1 MTETTAARNPRSRRR
16 LLRATVLS
24 SSVAAS
30 LVLVPLP
37 FATAAPSADAVVSE
51 VYGGGGNSG
60 ATLKNDFIELANK
73 GGAAFGLDGWSV
85 QYISGTPGASST
97 WSVTPLSG
105 AIAPGGRF
113 LIAEAA
119 GTGGTVAL
127 PTPDASGTLALSG
140 TSGTVALVQGTAP
153 LTCKTAA
160 DCAADTRIRD
170 LVGFGT
176 AVVHEGSA
184 SAAGASNTASV
195 ARGAGLPDTDDNA
208 ADLKAGVPTPVN
220 SKGETADAGDGSGA
234 TGPTEPGTV
243 RIHDVQGNTRISP
256 KAGSTIPGIPGI
268 VTGVRTTGSK
278 GFWIQDA
285 TPDADPATSEAIF
298 VYTGSA
304 APTVKVGD
312 SVLVTAKVTEYYPS
326 FTGGSQSVTELSA
339 PKTTVLSSGN
349 PLPAAVRLDGRSIPA
364 AYAPEAAGATIENLP
379 LQPAAYALD
388 LYESLEGMRVEVA
401 DARVVQA
408 TDKYG
413 ELWVDASCEDPAT
426 RRGGVV
432 YLGYDRPNTGRL
444 MVQSLIPAA
453 EGAFPVANVGDR
465 LTGTT
470 AGPLDYNQFGGY
482 TVAATTMGALKDN
495 GLKREVTARPLPS
508 EATIATYNVE
518 NLDPSDPDEK
528 FAQLAQGIVTNL
540 RSPDVVALEEIQ
552 DDNGA
557 VNDGTVTAGATVA
570 KFVAAIK
577 AAGGPAYEWRSI
589 DPVDGKDGGEPGG
602 NIRQGFLFNPARIS
616 FTDIPG
622 GDATTAVD
630 VTGTG
635 KATAL
640 TASPGRIDPGNEA
653 WTTSR
658 KPLVGQFSFKGK
670 PVFVIAN
677 HFNSK
682 GGDQGIDSRFQAPT
696 RSSEVQRTKQAA
708 VEHAF
713 VAKLLAADPG
723 ARVVSLGDFNDYQF
737 SPALQTLTEGGVLR
751 DLVNELPASERYSY
765 VYQGNSQVL
774 DHILVSPGLKRQHVD
789 YDVVHVNSEFAAQAS
804 DHDPQIVRIKP

>member
-1 MTETTAARNPRSRRR
+1 MTEPTARNPRSRRR
-16 LLRATVLS
+16 TLLRATVLPAT
-24 SSVAAS
+24 VAAS

-37 FATAAPSADAVVSE
+37 GAMAAPSADAVIAE

-73 GGAAFGLDGWSV
+73 GGAAFGLDGFSV
-85 QYISGTPGASST
+85 QYISANPGATST
-97 WSVTPLSG
+97 WGVTVLSG
-105 AIAPGGRF
+105 SVAPGGRF

-127 PTPDASGTLALSG
+127 PTPDATGTLALSA
-140 TSGTVALVQGTAP
+140 TAGTVALVQGTAP

-176 AVVHEGSA
+176 AVVHEG
-184 SAAGASNTASV
+184 GASVPGTSNTTSV
-195 ARGAGLPDTDDNA
+195 ARAAGLADTDDNA
-208 ADLKAGVPTPVN
+208 ADLVAGTPSPVN
-220 SKGETADAGDGSGA
+220 SKGEAAEGDTGT

-243 RIHDVQGNTRISP
+243 RIHDVQGGTRTSP
-256 KAGSTIPGIPGI
+256 KSGSTIAGIPGI

-285 TPDADPATSEAIF
+285 TPDADPATSEAVF

-304 APTVKVGD
+304 APTVQVGD

-339 PKTTVLSSGN
+339 PKTTVVSSGN
-349 PLPAAVRLDGRSIPA
+349 PLPAAVLLDSGSIPA
-364 AYAPEAAGATIENLP
+364 AYAPDAAGATIEGLA
-379 LQPAAYALD
+379 LQPSAYALD
-388 LYESLEGMRVEVA
+388 LYESLEGMRVEIA

-408 TDKYG
+408 TDQYN
-413 ELWVDASCEDPAT
+413 ELWVDVDCQDPDT

-432 YLGYDRPNTGRL
+432 YLGYDKPNAGRL

-453 EGAFPVANVGDR
+453 EQAFPVANVGDR
-465 LTGTT
+465 LKGTT

-482 TVAATTMGALKDN
+482 TIAANTVGTLKDN
-495 GLKREVTARPLPS
+495 GLKREVTDRAQPS

-557 VNDGTVTAGATVA
+557 VSDGTVGASATVA

-577 AAGGPAYEWRSI
+577 AAGGPAYDWRSI

-602 NIRQGFLFNPARIS
+602 NIRQVFLFNPDRIS
-616 FTDIPG
+616 FTDIAG
-622 GDATTAVD
+622 GDATTAVG

-635 KATAL
+635 KHTAL
-640 TASPGRIDPGNEA
+640 TASPGRIAPADEA
-653 WTTSR
+653 WTSSR

-670 PVFVIAN
+670 PIFVIAN

-696 RSSEVQRTKQAA
+696 RSSEVQRTKQA
-708 VEHAF
+708 VLEQAF
-713 VAKLLAADPG
+713 VAELLAADPN

-737 SPALQTLTEGGVLR
+737 SPALTALTQDGVLR
-751 DLVNELPASERYSY
+751 DLVNELPAKERYSY

-774 DHILVSPGLKRQHVD
+774 DHILVSPGLKRQHVE
-789 YDVVHVNSEFAAQAS
+789 YDVVHINAEFAAQAS